1 MDLNGGW
8 YGNLGVQLDLVPLH
22 SFTKVN
28 YNSVLKD
35 EGACILELLS
45 LGPETFVL
53 LALWEAV

>member
-8 YGNLGVQLDLVPLH
+8 YGNLGVQLYLVPLH
-22 SFTKVN
+22 SFTKVK
-28 YNSVLKD
+28 YNSLLKY

-53 LALWEAV
+53 LAFWEAV